1 MRTGDNLTKN
11 QSTDNTEWDL
21 IITPN
26 ARLLQI
32 DFREIWKYR
41 DLLRM
46 FVQREV
52 VQFYKQT
59 ILGPL
64 WFFIQPILTTI
75 TYIIVFGNIA
85 KLSTDGKPPILFYL
99 TGIILWNYFSDV
111 LNQTAATFRENAQ
124 LFGKVYFPRI
134 IAPAS
139 KALSNLIKLGIQLFL
154 FILVYLYL
162 LATGQVH
169 VEITWT
175 ICLLPVYIYILFNL
189 GLGLGMIVTSMTA
202 KYKDLIFLITF
213 GVQLLMYATPVIYS
227 LHTIEHSPFYLFIAF
242 NPLSPVIELFRNSLL
257 GGSIQLMMLWYSLA
271 ISMVVFVIGLLIFN
285 KTEKSFIDTI

>member
-1 MRTGDNLTKN
+1 MQEKD
-11 QSTDNTEWDL
+11 WDL
-21 IITPN
+21 IIEPKSSLFDI
-26 ARLLQI
+26 RWS
-32 DFREIWKYR
+32 EIWKYR

-46 FVQREV
+46 FVKREI

-75 TYIIVFGNIA
+75 IYMVVFGNIA
-85 KLSTDGKPPILFYL
+85 KLSTDGKPAILFYL
-99 TGIILWNYFSDV
+99 SGIVLWNYFADV
-111 LNQTAATFRENAQ
+111 LNNTAATFRENAQ

-139 KALSNLIKLGIQLFL
+139 KAISNLIKLGIQLGL
-154 FILVYLYL
+154 FAVIYLYMVLSGQMEMMISWSL
-162 LATGQVH
+162 L
-169 VEITWT
+169 
-175 ICLLPVYIYILFNL
+175 LLPVLVVILFNL

-227 LHTIEHSPFYLFIAF
+227 LKTIENTAYYPYIAY

-257 GGSIQLMMLWYSLA
+257 GGAVSMSMLFYSF
-271 ISMVVFVIGLLIFN
+271 VVSVFLFLFGLLVFN
-285 KTEKSFIDTI
+285 KTEKTFIDTI

>member
-1 MRTGDNLTKN
+1 MQEK
-11 QSTDNTEWDL
+11 EEYWDL
-21 IITPN
+21 VIEPKSSLFDI
-26 ARLLQI
+26 RW
-32 DFREIWKYR
+32 REIWKFR

-46 FVQREV
+46 FVKREI

-64 WFFIQPILTTI
+64 WFFIQPVLTTI
-75 TYIIVFGNIA
+75 IYMVVFGNIA
-85 KLSTDGKPPILFYL
+85 KLSTDGKPAILFYL
-99 TGIILWNYFSDV
+99 SGIVLWNYFADV
-111 LNQTAATFRENAQ
+111 LNNTAATFRENAQ

-139 KALSNLIKLGIQLFL
+139 KAISNLIKLGIQLSL
-154 FILVYLYL
+154 FAAI
-162 LATGQVH
+162 
-169 VEITWT
+169 
-175 ICLLPVYIYILFNL
+175 YIYMIISGKMEVMISWSLLMLPLLIIILFNL

-227 LHTIEHSPFYLFIAF
+227 LKTIENTVYYPFIAY

-257 GGSIQLMMLWYSLA
+257 GGTIDLWMLLYSFL
-271 ISMVVFVIGLLIFN
+271 ISGIVFLVGLLVFN
-285 KTEKSFIDTI
+285 KTEKTFIDTV

>member
-1 MRTGDNLTKN
+1 MQEK
-11 QSTDNTEWDL
+11 EEYWDL
-21 IITPN
+21 VIEPKSSLFDI
-26 ARLLQI
+26 RWK
-32 DFREIWKYR
+32 EIWKFR

-46 FVQREV
+46 FVKREI

-64 WFFIQPILTTI
+64 WFFIQPVLTTI
-75 TYIIVFGNIA
+75 IYMVVFGNIA
-85 KLSTDGKPPILFYL
+85 KLSTDGKPAILFYL
-99 TGIILWNYFSDV
+99 SGIVLWNYFADV
-111 LNQTAATFRENAQ
+111 LNNTAATFRENAQ

-139 KALSNLIKLGIQLFL
+139 KAISNLIKLGIQLSL
-154 FILVYLYL
+154 FAAI
-162 LATGQVH
+162 
-169 VEITWT
+169 
-175 ICLLPVYIYILFNL
+175 YIYMIISGKMEVMLSWSLLMLPLLIIILFNL

-227 LHTIEHSPFYLFIAF
+227 LKTIENTVYYPFIAY

-257 GGSIQLMMLWYSLA
+257 GGTIDLWMLLYSFL
-271 ISMVVFVIGLLIFN
+271 ISGIVFLVGLLVFN
-285 KTEKSFIDTI
+285 KTEKTFIDTV